1 MRFWSQ
7 IVAFYYLQFIN
18 VWISVIMVIFH
29 NTECDNKC
37 NKLKSCFYYYI
48 KYFSLRLH
56 MFSLWGCHVM
66 NERVEKPKDST
77 AEPTGCWAITPWDD
91 SFFPSHIKDSF
102 KMNKLFKNHPSQ
114 VQTADSFRNLING
127 SHYEWAFNSLVHP
140 ISSKLNTSVL
150 LTDAQQ
156 FGCGFIGN
164 IFVGKTE
171 QKHNIVL
178 IIYLLNC
185 CIKSHMHSL
194 YSDKQHSCDIARD
207 ITYHVI

>member
-37 NKLKSCFYYYI
+37 NKLKSCFSFIII

-66 NERVEKPKDST
+66 NERVKKPKDST
-77 AEPTGCWAITPWDD
+77 AEPTWSCVTERITPRDD

-102 KMNKLFKNHPSQ
+102 KMNKSFKNHPSQ

-127 SHYEWAFNSLVHP
+127 SHYEWAFNWLVHP
-140 ISSKLNTSVL
+140 ISSKRRWIQKLNTSVL

-156 FGCGFIGN
+156 FCCGFIGN
-164 IFVGKTE
+164 IVVSKTE
-171 QKHNIVL
+171 QKHNIVFNH
-178 IIYLLNC
+178 IYW
-185 CIKSHMHSL
+185 
-194 YSDKQHSCDIARD
+194 
-207 ITYHVI
+207 TVV